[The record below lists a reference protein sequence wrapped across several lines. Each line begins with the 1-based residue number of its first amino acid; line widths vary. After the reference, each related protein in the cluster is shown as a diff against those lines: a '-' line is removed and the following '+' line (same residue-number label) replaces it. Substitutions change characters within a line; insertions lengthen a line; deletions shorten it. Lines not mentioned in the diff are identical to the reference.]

1 MLKMKIKNVFLSML
15 AVSAALLTTSCENAD
30 REFDDFD
37 YQTVYFAYQNPVR
50 TITLGD
56 DDVYPTD
63 LDNEHKMNVY
73 VTLGGV
79 WENKQDRHVKIAVD
93 NSLVDGKTFTN
104 GSPIVAM
111 PENYYRLTSNEIT
124 IPSGKVMGA
133 TTVELTDAFFADAK
147 APSVNYVIP
156 LKIIDASDSILES
169 KNFTLYAVK
178 FKNKYTG
185 CWLSHGTD
193 EIDEN
198 GAKRTQVREPE
209 DFRKYNLRYLSTIS
223 LTDCTY
229 PIAMEVHR
237 RFKKRDDKG
246 NVVTDPQTGE
256 IVWEEKKV
264 TFESYITLSFDGG
277 DKCTIVAKGPDNDVF
292 NFTTATGTGQ
302 WSSKAAKKAWNDKD
316 RDQLDLNYT
325 CTIKYPY
332 SEDGDDIRT
341 SIFSIKETLIM
352 RDRQNKLETF
362 EYK

>member
-1 MLKMKIKNVFLSML
+1 
-15 AVSAALLTTSCENAD
+15 LTTSCENGD

-63 LDNEHKMNVY
+63 LDNQHKMNVY

-79 WENKQDRHVKIAVD
+79 WSNKQDRHVKIAID
-93 NSLVDGKTFTN
+93 NSLVDGKTFEDGT
-104 GSPIVAM
+104 PIVAM
-111 PENYYRLTSNEIT
+111 PENYYHLTSNEIT

-185 CWLSHGTD
+185 AWLSHGTD

-198 GAKRTQVREPE
+198 GTKKTQVREPE
-209 DFRKYNLRYLSTIS
+209 DFRKYDVRHLTTVSLNQCDYT
-223 LTDCTY
+223 LTDNIGSTPVSGTIRLTFDNSDNCTLTS
-229 PIAMEVHR
+229 ASENFEV
-237 RFKKRDDKG
+237 
-246 NVVTDPQTGE
+246 
-256 IVWEEKKV
+256 
-264 TFESYITLSFDGG
+264 
-277 DKCTIVAKGPDNDVF
+277 
-292 NFTTATGTGQ
+292 TGTGK
-302 WSSKAAKKAWNDKD
+302 WISKGAEKAWNDKD
-316 RDQLDLNYT
+316 RDLLELTYT
-325 CTIKYPY
+325 IRYKAGTQYKTI
-332 SEDGDDIRT
+332 ST
-341 SIFSIKETLIM
+341 KESLIM
-352 RDRQNKLETF
+352 QTRENKLETF

>member
-1 MLKMKIKNVFLSML
+1 MKIKNVFLSML
-15 AVSAALLTTSCENAD
+15 AVTAALLTTSCENGD

-50 TITLGD
+50 TITLGE

-79 WENKQDRHVKIAVD
+79 WSNKQDRHVKIAVD
-93 NSLVDGKTFTN
+93 NSLVEGKTFTD

-111 PENYYRLTSNEIT
+111 PENYYHLTSNEIT

-133 TTVELTDAFFADAK
+133 ATVELTDAFFADAK

-193 EIDEN
+193 QINDN
-198 GAKRTQVREPE
+198 GAKKTQVRESE
-209 DFRKYNLRYLSTIS
+209 DFRGYDLRYLSTLS
-223 LTDCTY
+223 LTKCAY
-229 PIAMEVHR
+229 PVNITVERML
-237 RFKKRDDKG
+237 KKRDDNG
-246 NVVTDPQTGE
+246 DPIKEGGE
-256 IVWEEKKV
+256 YVYEPTKV
-264 TFESYITLSFDGG
+264 TFESYVIVNFDGSE
-277 DKCTIVAKGPDNDVF
+277 KCIITAGPDKDVF
-292 NFTTATGTGQ
+292 SFTAVSGTGQ

-316 RDQLDLNYT
+316 RDQLDLEYAYT
-325 CTIKYPY
+325 ISYPY
-332 SEDGDDIRT
+332 TEDGNDIRT
-341 SIFSIKETLIM
+341 YSFSSKETLIM

>member
-1 MLKMKIKNVFLSML
+1 MKIKNVFLSIL
-15 AVSAALLTTSCENAD
+15 AVSAAFLTTSCENGD

-63 LDNEHKMNVY
+63 LDNQHKMNVY

-79 WENKQDRHVKIAVD
+79 WSNKQDRHVKIAID
-93 NSLVDGKTFTN
+93 NSLVDGKTFEDGT
-104 GSPIVAM
+104 PIVAM
-111 PENYYRLTSNEIT
+111 PENYYHLTSNEIT

-133 TTVELTDAFFADAK
+133 TTVELTVAFFADAK

-185 CWLSHGTD
+185 AWLSHGTD

-198 GAKRTQVREPE
+198 GTKKTQVREPE
-209 DFRKYNLRYLSTIS
+209 DFRKYDVRHLTTVSLNQCDYT
-223 LTDCTY
+223 LTDNIGSTPVSGTIRLTFDNSDNCTLTS
-229 PIAMEVHR
+229 ASENFEV
-237 RFKKRDDKG
+237 
-246 NVVTDPQTGE
+246 
-256 IVWEEKKV
+256 
-264 TFESYITLSFDGG
+264 
-277 DKCTIVAKGPDNDVF
+277 
-292 NFTTATGTGQ
+292 TGTGK
-302 WSSKAAKKAWNDKD
+302 WISKGAEKAWNDKD
-316 RDQLDLNYT
+316 RDLLELTYT
-325 CTIKYPY
+325 IRYKAGTQYKTI
-332 SEDGDDIRT
+332 ST
-341 SIFSIKETLIM
+341 KESLIM
-352 RDRQNKLETF
+352 QTRENKLETF

>member
-1 MLKMKIKNVFLSML
+1 MKIKNVFLSIL
-15 AVSAALLTTSCENAD
+15 AVSAAFLTTSCENGD

-63 LDNEHKMNVY
+63 LDNQHKMNVY

-79 WENKQDRHVKIAVD
+79 WSNKQDRHVKIAID
-93 NSLVDGKTFTN
+93 NSLVDGKTFEDGT
-104 GSPIVAM
+104 PIVAM
-111 PENYYRLTSNEIT
+111 PENYYHLTSNEIT

-185 CWLSHGTD
+185 AWLSHGTD

-198 GAKRTQVREPE
+198 GTKKTQVREPE
-209 DFRKYNLRYLSTIS
+209 DFRKYDVRHLTTVSLNQCDYT
-223 LTDCTY
+223 LTDNIGSTPVSGTIRLTFDNSDNCTLTS
-229 PIAMEVHR
+229 ASENFEV
-237 RFKKRDDKG
+237 
-246 NVVTDPQTGE
+246 
-256 IVWEEKKV
+256 
-264 TFESYITLSFDGG
+264 
-277 DKCTIVAKGPDNDVF
+277 
-292 NFTTATGTGQ
+292 TGTGK
-302 WSSKAAKKAWNDKD
+302 WISKGAEKAWNDKD
-316 RDQLDLNYT
+316 RDLLELTYT
-325 CTIKYPY
+325 
-332 SEDGDDIRT
+332 IRYKAGT
-341 SIFSIKETLIM
+341 QYKQISTKESLIM
-352 RDRQNKLETF
+352 QTRENKLETF

>member
-1 MLKMKIKNVFLSML
+1 MKIKNVFLSIL
-15 AVSAALLTTSCENAD
+15 AVSAAFLTTSCENGD

-63 LDNEHKMNVY
+63 LDNQHKMNVY

-79 WENKQDRHVKIAVD
+79 WKNKQDRHVKIAVD
-93 NSLVDGKTFTN
+93 NSLVDGKTFADGT
-104 GSPIVAM
+104 PIVAM
-111 PENYYRLTSNEIT
+111 PENYYHLTSNEIT

-185 CWLSHGTD
+185 AWLSHGTD

-198 GAKRTQVREPE
+198 GTKKTQVREPE
-209 DFRKYNLRYLSTIS
+209 DFRKYDVRHLTTVSLNQCDYT
-223 LTDCTY
+223 LTDNIGSTPVSGTIRLTFDNSDNCTLTS
-229 PIAMEVHR
+229 ASENFEV
-237 RFKKRDDKG
+237 
-246 NVVTDPQTGE
+246 
-256 IVWEEKKV
+256 
-264 TFESYITLSFDGG
+264 
-277 DKCTIVAKGPDNDVF
+277 
-292 NFTTATGTGQ
+292 TGTGK
-302 WSSKAAKKAWNDKD
+302 WISKGAEKAWNDKD
-316 RDQLDLNYT
+316 RDLLELTYT
-325 CTIKYPY
+325 
-332 SEDGDDIRT
+332 IRYKAGT
-341 SIFSIKETLIM
+341 QYKQISTKESLIM
-352 RDRQNKLETF
+352 QTRENKLETF

>member
-1 MLKMKIKNVFLSML
+1 MKIKNVFLSIL
-15 AVSAALLTTSCENAD
+15 AVSAAFLTTSCENGD

-63 LDNEHKMNVY
+63 LDNQHKMNVY

-79 WENKQDRHVKIAVD
+79 WKNKQDRHVKIAVD

-104 GSPIVAM
+104 GSPVVAM

-185 CWLSHGTD
+185 AWLSHGTD

-198 GAKRTQVREPE
+198 GTKKTQVREPE
-209 DFRKYNLRYLSTIS
+209 DFRKYDVRHLTTVSLNQCDYT
-223 LTDCTY
+223 LTDNIGSTPVSGTIRLTFDNSDNCTLTS
-229 PIAMEVHR
+229 ASENFEV
-237 RFKKRDDKG
+237 
-246 NVVTDPQTGE
+246 
-256 IVWEEKKV
+256 
-264 TFESYITLSFDGG
+264 
-277 DKCTIVAKGPDNDVF
+277 
-292 NFTTATGTGQ
+292 TGTGK
-302 WSSKAAKKAWNDKD
+302 WISKGAEKAWNDKD
-316 RDQLDLNYT
+316 RDLLELTYT
-325 CTIKYPY
+325 
-332 SEDGDDIRT
+332 IRYKAGT
-341 SIFSIKETLIM
+341 QYKQISTKESLIM
-352 RDRQNKLETF
+352 QTRENKLETF

>member
-1 MLKMKIKNVFLSML
+1 MKIKNVFLSIL
-15 AVSAALLTTSCENAD
+15 AVSAAFLTTSCENGD

-63 LDNEHKMNVY
+63 LDNQHKMNVY

-79 WENKQDRHVKIAVD
+79 WSNKQDRHVKIAID
-93 NSLVDGKTFTN
+93 NSLVDGKTFEDGT
-104 GSPIVAM
+104 PIVAM
-111 PENYYRLTSNEIT
+111 PENYYHLTSNEIT

-185 CWLSHGTD
+185 AWLSHGTD

-198 GAKRTQVREPE
+198 GTKTTQVREPE
-209 DFRKYNLRYLSTIS
+209 DFRKYDVRHLTTVSLNQCDYT
-223 LTDCTY
+223 LTDNIGSTPVSGTIRLTFDNSDNCTLTS
-229 PIAMEVHR
+229 ASENFEV
-237 RFKKRDDKG
+237 
-246 NVVTDPQTGE
+246 
-256 IVWEEKKV
+256 
-264 TFESYITLSFDGG
+264 
-277 DKCTIVAKGPDNDVF
+277 
-292 NFTTATGTGQ
+292 TGTGK
-302 WSSKAAKKAWNDKD
+302 WISKGAEKAWNDKD
-316 RDQLDLNYT
+316 RDLLELTYT
-325 CTIKYPY
+325 IRYKAGTQYKTI
-332 SEDGDDIRT
+332 ST
-341 SIFSIKETLIM
+341 KESLIM
-352 RDRQNKLETF
+352 QTRENKLETF

>member
-1 MLKMKIKNVFLSML
+1 MKIKNVFLSIL
-15 AVSAALLTTSCENAD
+15 AVSAAFLTTSCENGD

-79 WENKQDRHVKIAVD
+79 WKNKQDRHVKIAID
-93 NSLVDGKTFTN
+93 NSLVDGKTFEDGT
-104 GSPIVAM
+104 PIVAM
-111 PENYYRLTSNEIT
+111 PENYYHLTSNEIT

-185 CWLSHGTD
+185 AWLSHGTD

-198 GAKRTQVREPE
+198 GTKKTQVREPE
-209 DFRKYNLRYLSTIS
+209 DFRKYDVRHLTTVSLNQCDYT
-223 LTDCTY
+223 LTDNIGSTPVSGTIRLTFDNSDNCTLTS
-229 PIAMEVHR
+229 ASENFEV
-237 RFKKRDDKG
+237 
-246 NVVTDPQTGE
+246 
-256 IVWEEKKV
+256 
-264 TFESYITLSFDGG
+264 
-277 DKCTIVAKGPDNDVF
+277 
-292 NFTTATGTGQ
+292 TGTGK
-302 WSSKAAKKAWNDKD
+302 WISKGAEKAWNDKD
-316 RDQLDLNYT
+316 RDLLELTYT
-325 CTIKYPY
+325 
-332 SEDGDDIRT
+332 IRYKAGT
-341 SIFSIKETLIM
+341 QYKQISTKESLIM
-352 RDRQNKLETF
+352 QTRENKLETF

>member
-15 AVSAALLTTSCENAD
+15 AVSAALLTTSCENGD

-50 TITLGD
+50 TITLGE

-93 NSLVDGKTFTN
+93 NSLVEGKTFADGT
-104 GSPIVAM
+104 PIVAM
-111 PENYYRLTSNEIT
+111 PENYYHLTSNEIT
-124 IPSGKVMGA
+124 IPSGEVMGA

-147 APSVNYVIP
+147 APEVKYVIP

-178 FKNKYTG
+178 YKNKYTG
-185 CWLSHGTD
+185 AWLSHGTD

-198 GAKRTQVREPE
+198 GTKTTQVREPE
-209 DFRKYNLRYLSTIS
+209 DFRKYDIRHLATVSLNQCDYT
-223 LTDCTY
+223 LTDNIGSTPVSGTIRLTFDNADNCTLTS
-229 PIAMEVHR
+229 ASENFEV
-237 RFKKRDDKG
+237 
-246 NVVTDPQTGE
+246 
-256 IVWEEKKV
+256 
-264 TFESYITLSFDGG
+264 
-277 DKCTIVAKGPDNDVF
+277 
-292 NFTTATGTGQ
+292 TGTGK
-302 WSSKAAKKAWNDKD
+302 WISKGAVKAWNDKD
-316 RDQLDLNYT
+316 RDLLELTYT
-325 CTIKYPY
+325 
-332 SEDGDDIRT
+332 IRYKAGT
-341 SIFSIKETLIM
+341 QYKQISTKESLIM
-352 RDRQNKLETF
+352 QTRENKLETF

>member
-1 MLKMKIKNVFLSML
+1 MKIKNVFLSIL
-15 AVSAALLTTSCENAD
+15 AVSAAFLTTSCENGD

-79 WENKQDRHVKIAVD
+79 WKNKQDRHVKIAVD

-104 GSPIVAM
+104 GSPVVAM

-185 CWLSHGTD
+185 AWLSHGTD

-198 GAKRTQVREPE
+198 GTKKTQVREPE
-209 DFRKYNLRYLSTIS
+209 DFRKYDVRHLTTVSLNQCDYT
-223 LTDCTY
+223 LTDNIGSTPVSGTIRLTFDNSDNCTLTS
-229 PIAMEVHR
+229 ASENFEV
-237 RFKKRDDKG
+237 
-246 NVVTDPQTGE
+246 
-256 IVWEEKKV
+256 
-264 TFESYITLSFDGG
+264 
-277 DKCTIVAKGPDNDVF
+277 
-292 NFTTATGTGQ
+292 TGTGK
-302 WSSKAAKKAWNDKD
+302 WISKGAEKAWNDKD
-316 RDQLDLNYT
+316 RDLLELTYT
-325 CTIKYPY
+325 
-332 SEDGDDIRT
+332 IRYKAGT
-341 SIFSIKETLIM
+341 QYKQISTKESLIM
-352 RDRQNKLETF
+352 QTRENKLETF

>member
-1 MLKMKIKNVFLSML
+1 M
-15 AVSAALLTTSCENAD
+15 E
-30 REFDDFD
+30 DDFD

-79 WENKQDRHVKIAVD
+79 WKNKQDRHVKIAVD

-104 GSPIVAM
+104 GSPVVAM

-185 CWLSHGTD
+185 AWLSHGTD

-198 GAKRTQVREPE
+198 GTKKTQVREPE
-209 DFRKYNLRYLSTIS
+209 DFRKYDVRHLTTVSLNQCDYT
-223 LTDCTY
+223 LTDNIGSTPVSGTIRLTFDNSDNCTLTS
-229 PIAMEVHR
+229 ASENFEV
-237 RFKKRDDKG
+237 
-246 NVVTDPQTGE
+246 
-256 IVWEEKKV
+256 
-264 TFESYITLSFDGG
+264 
-277 DKCTIVAKGPDNDVF
+277 
-292 NFTTATGTGQ
+292 TGTGK
-302 WSSKAAKKAWNDKD
+302 WISKGAEKAWNDKD
-316 RDQLDLNYT
+316 RDLLELTYT
-325 CTIKYPY
+325 
-332 SEDGDDIRT
+332 IRYKAGT
-341 SIFSIKETLIM
+341 QYKQISTKESLIM
-352 RDRQNKLETF
+352 QTRENKLETF

>member
-1 MLKMKIKNVFLSML
+1 MKIKNVFLSML
-15 AVSAALLTTSCENAD
+15 AVSAALLTTSCENGD

-50 TITLGD
+50 TITLGE

-93 NSLVDGKTFTN
+93 NSLVEGKTFTD

-111 PENYYRLTSNEIT
+111 PENYYHLTSNEIT

-147 APSVNYVIP
+147 APEVNYVIP

-178 FKNKYTG
+178 YKNKYTG
-185 CWLSHGTD
+185 AWLSHGTD

-198 GAKRTQVREPE
+198 GTKTTQVREPE
-209 DFRKYNLRYLSTIS
+209 DFRKYDIRHLTTVSLNQCDYT
-223 LTDCTY
+223 LTDNIGSTPVSGTIRLTFDNADNCTLTS
-229 PIAMEVHR
+229 ASENFEV
-237 RFKKRDDKG
+237 
-246 NVVTDPQTGE
+246 
-256 IVWEEKKV
+256 
-264 TFESYITLSFDGG
+264 
-277 DKCTIVAKGPDNDVF
+277 
-292 NFTTATGTGQ
+292 TGTGK
-302 WSSKAAKKAWNDKD
+302 WISKGAVKAWNDKD
-316 RDQLDLNYT
+316 RDLLELTYT
-325 CTIKYPY
+325 
-332 SEDGDDIRT
+332 IRYKAGT
-341 SIFSIKETLIM
+341 QYKQISTKESLIM
-352 RDRQNKLETF
+352 QTRENKLETF

>member
-15 AVSAALLTTSCENAD
+15 AVSAALLTTSCENGD

-50 TITLGD
+50 TITLGE

-93 NSLVDGKTFTN
+93 NSLVEGKTFTD

-111 PENYYRLTSNEIT
+111 PENYYHLTSNEIT

-147 APSVNYVIP
+147 APEVNYVIP

-185 CWLSHGTD
+185 AWLSHGTD

-198 GAKRTQVREPE
+198 GTKKTQVREPE
-209 DFRKYNLRYLSTIS
+209 DFRKYDVRHLTTVSLNQCDYT
-223 LTDCTY
+223 LTDNIGSTPVSGTIRLTFDNSDNCTLTS
-229 PIAMEVHR
+229 ASENFEV
-237 RFKKRDDKG
+237 
-246 NVVTDPQTGE
+246 
-256 IVWEEKKV
+256 
-264 TFESYITLSFDGG
+264 
-277 DKCTIVAKGPDNDVF
+277 
-292 NFTTATGTGQ
+292 TGTGK
-302 WSSKAAKKAWNDKD
+302 WISKGAEKAWNDKD
-316 RDQLDLNYT
+316 RDLLELTYT
-325 CTIKYPY
+325 IRYKAGTQYKTI
-332 SEDGDDIRT
+332 ST
-341 SIFSIKETLIM
+341 KESLIM
-352 RDRQNKLETF
+352 QTRENKLETF

>member
-1 MLKMKIKNVFLSML
+1 MKIKNVFLSIL
-15 AVSAALLTTSCENAD
+15 AVSAAFLTTSCENGD

-63 LDNEHKMNVY
+63 LDNQHKMNVY

-79 WENKQDRHVKIAVD
+79 WSNKQDRHVKIAID
-93 NSLVDGKTFTN
+93 NSLVDGKTFEDGT
-104 GSPIVAM
+104 PIVAM
-111 PENYYRLTSNEIT
+111 PENYYHLTSNEIT

-185 CWLSHGTD
+185 AWLSHGTD

-198 GAKRTQVREPE
+198 GTKKTQVREPE
-209 DFRKYNLRYLSTIS
+209 DFRKYDVRHLTTVSLNQCDYT
-223 LTDCTY
+223 LTDNIGSTPVSGTIRLTFDNSDNCTLTS
-229 PIAMEVHR
+229 ASENFEV
-237 RFKKRDDKG
+237 
-246 NVVTDPQTGE
+246 
-256 IVWEEKKV
+256 
-264 TFESYITLSFDGG
+264 
-277 DKCTIVAKGPDNDVF
+277 
-292 NFTTATGTGQ
+292 TGTGK
-302 WSSKAAKKAWNDKD
+302 WISKGAEKAWNDKD
-316 RDQLDLNYT
+316 RDLLELTYT
-325 CTIKYPY
+325 IRYKAGTQYKTI
-332 SEDGDDIRT
+332 ST
-341 SIFSIKETLIM
+341 KESLIM
-352 RDRQNKLETF
+352 QTRENKLETF

>member
-1 MLKMKIKNVFLSML
+1 MKIKNVFLSIL
-15 AVSAALLTTSCENAD
+15 AVSAAFLTTSCENGD

-63 LDNEHKMNVY
+63 LDNQHKMNVY

-79 WENKQDRHVKIAVD
+79 WSNKQDRHVKIAID

-104 GSPIVAM
+104 GSPVVAM

-185 CWLSHGTD
+185 AWLSHGTD

-198 GAKRTQVREPE
+198 GTKKTQVREPE
-209 DFRKYNLRYLSTIS
+209 DFRKYDVRHLTTVSLNQCDYT
-223 LTDCTY
+223 LTDNIGSTPVSGTIRLTFDNSDNCTLTS
-229 PIAMEVHR
+229 ASENFEV
-237 RFKKRDDKG
+237 
-246 NVVTDPQTGE
+246 
-256 IVWEEKKV
+256 
-264 TFESYITLSFDGG
+264 
-277 DKCTIVAKGPDNDVF
+277 
-292 NFTTATGTGQ
+292 TGTGK
-302 WSSKAAKKAWNDKD
+302 WISKGAEKAWNDKD
-316 RDQLDLNYT
+316 RDLLELTYT
-325 CTIKYPY
+325 
-332 SEDGDDIRT
+332 IRYKAGT
-341 SIFSIKETLIM
+341 QYKQISTKESLIM
-352 RDRQNKLETF
+352 QTRENKLETF

>member
-1 MLKMKIKNVFLSML
+1 MLKMKIKNVFLSMF

-63 LDNEHKMNVY
+63 LDNQHKMNVY

-79 WENKQDRHVKIAVD
+79 WSNKQDRHVKIAID
-93 NSLVDGKTFTN
+93 NSLVDGKTFEDGT
-104 GSPIVAM
+104 PIVAM
-111 PENYYRLTSNEIT
+111 PENYYHLTSNEIT

-185 CWLSHGTD
+185 AWLSHGTD

-198 GAKRTQVREPE
+198 GTKKTQVREPE
-209 DFRKYNLRYLSTIS
+209 DFRKYDVRHLTTVSLNQCDYT
-223 LTDCTY
+223 LTDNIGSTPVSGTIRLTFDNSDNCTLTS
-229 PIAMEVHR
+229 ASENFEV
-237 RFKKRDDKG
+237 
-246 NVVTDPQTGE
+246 
-256 IVWEEKKV
+256 
-264 TFESYITLSFDGG
+264 
-277 DKCTIVAKGPDNDVF
+277 
-292 NFTTATGTGQ
+292 TGTGK
-302 WSSKAAKKAWNDKD
+302 WISKGAEKAWNDKD
-316 RDQLDLNYT
+316 RDLLELTYT
-325 CTIKYPY
+325 IRYKAGTQYKTI
-332 SEDGDDIRT
+332 ST
-341 SIFSIKETLIM
+341 KESLIM
-352 RDRQNKLETF
+352 QTRENKLETF

>member
-1 MLKMKIKNVFLSML
+1 MKIKNVFLSIL
-15 AVSAALLTTSCENAD
+15 AVSAAFLTTSCENGD

-63 LDNEHKMNVY
+63 LDNQHKMNVY

-79 WENKQDRHVKIAVD
+79 WSNKQDRHVKIAID
-93 NSLVDGKTFTN
+93 NSLVDGKTFEDGT
-104 GSPIVAM
+104 PIVAM
-111 PENYYRLTSNEIT
+111 PENYYHLTSNEIT

-185 CWLSHGTD
+185 AWLSHGTD

-198 GAKRTQVREPE
+198 GTKKTQVREPE
-209 DFRKYNLRYLSTIS
+209 DFRKYDVRHLTTVSLNQCDYT
-223 LTDCTY
+223 LTDNIGSTPVSGTIRLTFDNSDNCTLTSSSENF
-229 PIAMEVHR
+229 EV
-237 RFKKRDDKG
+237 
-246 NVVTDPQTGE
+246 
-256 IVWEEKKV
+256 
-264 TFESYITLSFDGG
+264 
-277 DKCTIVAKGPDNDVF
+277 
-292 NFTTATGTGQ
+292 TGTGK
-302 WSSKAAKKAWNDKD
+302 WISKGAEKAWNDKD
-316 RDQLDLNYT
+316 RDLLELTYT
-325 CTIKYPY
+325 IRYKAGTQYKTI
-332 SEDGDDIRT
+332 ST
-341 SIFSIKETLIM
+341 KESLIM
-352 RDRQNKLETF
+352 QTRENKLETF

>member
-1 MLKMKIKNVFLSML
+1 MKIKNVFLSIL
-15 AVSAALLTTSCENAD
+15 AVSAAFLTTSCENGD

-79 WENKQDRHVKIAVD
+79 WKNKQDRHVKIAVD
-93 NSLVDGKTFTN
+93 NSLVEGKTFTN
-104 GSPIVAM
+104 GSPVVAM

-185 CWLSHGTD
+185 AWLSHGTD

-198 GAKRTQVREPE
+198 GTKKTQVREPE
-209 DFRKYNLRYLSTIS
+209 DFRKYDVRHLTTVSLNQCDYT
-223 LTDCTY
+223 LTDNIGSTPVSGTIRLTFDNSDNCTLTS
-229 PIAMEVHR
+229 ASENFEV
-237 RFKKRDDKG
+237 
-246 NVVTDPQTGE
+246 
-256 IVWEEKKV
+256 
-264 TFESYITLSFDGG
+264 
-277 DKCTIVAKGPDNDVF
+277 
-292 NFTTATGTGQ
+292 TGTGK
-302 WSSKAAKKAWNDKD
+302 WISKGAEKAWNDKD
-316 RDQLDLNYT
+316 RDLLELTYT
-325 CTIKYPY
+325 
-332 SEDGDDIRT
+332 IRYKAGT
-341 SIFSIKETLIM
+341 QYKQISTKESLIM
-352 RDRQNKLETF
+352 QTRENKLETF

>member
-1 MLKMKIKNVFLSML
+1 MKIKNVFLSML
-15 AVSAALLTTSCENAD
+15 AVSAALLTTSCENGD

-63 LDNEHKMNVY
+63 LDNQHKMNVY

-93 NSLVDGKTFTN
+93 NSLVEGKTFTD

-111 PENYYRLTSNEIT
+111 PENYYHLTSNEIT

-147 APSVNYVIP
+147 APEVNYVIP

-185 CWLSHGTD
+185 AWLSHGTD

-198 GAKRTQVREPE
+198 GTKTTQVREPE
-209 DFRKYNLRYLSTIS
+209 DFRKYDVRHLTTVSLNQCDYT
-223 LTDCTY
+223 LTDNIGSTPVSGTIRLTFDNADNCTLTS
-229 PIAMEVHR
+229 ASENFEV
-237 RFKKRDDKG
+237 
-246 NVVTDPQTGE
+246 
-256 IVWEEKKV
+256 
-264 TFESYITLSFDGG
+264 
-277 DKCTIVAKGPDNDVF
+277 
-292 NFTTATGTGQ
+292 TGTGK
-302 WSSKAAKKAWNDKD
+302 WISKGAEKAWNDKD
-316 RDQLDLNYT
+316 RDLLELTYT
-325 CTIKYPY
+325 IRYKAGTQYKTI
-332 SEDGDDIRT
+332 ST
-341 SIFSIKETLIM
+341 KESLIM
-352 RDRQNKLETF
+352 QTRENKLETF

>member
-1 MLKMKIKNVFLSML
+1 MKIKNVFLSIL
-15 AVSAALLTTSCENAD
+15 AVSAAFLTTSCENGD

-63 LDNEHKMNVY
+63 LDNQHKMNVY

-79 WENKQDRHVKIAVD
+79 WSNKQDRHVKIAID
-93 NSLVDGKTFTN
+93 NSLVDGKTFEDGT
-104 GSPIVAM
+104 PIVAM
-111 PENYYRLTSNEIT
+111 PENYYHLTSNEIT

-185 CWLSHGTD
+185 AWLSHGTD

-198 GAKRTQVREPE
+198 GT
-209 DFRKYNLRYLSTIS
+209 
-223 LTDCTY
+223 
-229 PIAMEVHR
+229 
-237 RFKKRDDKG
+237 KKNSG
-246 NVVTDPQTGE
+246 
-256 IVWEEKKV
+256 
-264 TFESYITLSFDGG
+264 S
-277 DKCTIVAKGPDNDVF
+277 
-292 NFTTATGTGQ
+292 
-302 WSSKAAKKAWNDKD
+302 
-316 RDQLDLNYT
+316 
-325 CTIKYPY
+325 
-332 SEDGDDIRT
+332 
-341 SIFSIKETLIM
+341 
-352 RDRQNKLETF
+352 
-362 EYK
+362 

>member
-1 MLKMKIKNVFLSML
+1 MKIKNVFLSIL
-15 AVSAALLTTSCENAD
+15 AVSAAFLTTSCENGD

-63 LDNEHKMNVY
+63 LDNQHKMNVY

-79 WENKQDRHVKIAVD
+79 WSNKQDRHVKIAID
-93 NSLVDGKTFTN
+93 NSLVDGKTFEDGT
-104 GSPIVAM
+104 PIVAM
-111 PENYYRLTSNEIT
+111 PENYYHLTSNEIT

-133 TTVELTDAFFADAK
+133 TTVELTDAFFADTK

-185 CWLSHGTD
+185 AWLSHGTD

-198 GAKRTQVREPE
+198 GTKKTQVREPE
-209 DFRKYNLRYLSTIS
+209 DFRKYDVRHLTTVSLNQCDYT
-223 LTDCTY
+223 LTDNIGSTPVSGIIRLTFDNSDNCTLTS
-229 PIAMEVHR
+229 ASENFEV
-237 RFKKRDDKG
+237 
-246 NVVTDPQTGE
+246 
-256 IVWEEKKV
+256 
-264 TFESYITLSFDGG
+264 
-277 DKCTIVAKGPDNDVF
+277 
-292 NFTTATGTGQ
+292 TGTGK
-302 WSSKAAKKAWNDKD
+302 WISKGAEKAWNDKD
-316 RDQLDLNYT
+316 RDLLELTYT
-325 CTIKYPY
+325 IRYKAGTQYKTI
-332 SEDGDDIRT
+332 ST
-341 SIFSIKETLIM
+341 KESLIM
-352 RDRQNKLETF
+352 QTRENKLETF